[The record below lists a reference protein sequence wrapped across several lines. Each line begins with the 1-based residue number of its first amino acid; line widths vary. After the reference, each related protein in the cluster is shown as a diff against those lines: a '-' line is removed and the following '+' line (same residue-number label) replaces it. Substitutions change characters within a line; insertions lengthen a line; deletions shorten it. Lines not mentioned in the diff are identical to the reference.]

1 MKSDLNLYF
10 TYEKIFSITKNV
22 KLSIFSFVNNHLSIY
37 NNIKD
42 PYYQSDKGFNE
53 YVRNK
58 EQTNKA

>member
-42 PYYQSDKGFNE
+42 PDYQSDKGFNE